1 MDLSPMNPPAWLS
14 AVTRLWRLLTRWL
27 VEPSA
32 KITDPAAQRKA
43 RLLSFFLICLFLLFL
58 SVNLAYLFTIP
69 GYRFPVADL
78 IGYGVLIVTYAI
90 SRTRLIGLAIFIL
103 VVMFPLNVFQNIF
116 NGTSLNLVVTLS
128 FLLPGYVLASIFL
141 TADLMALYGYG
152 INLIVFLLPVMAP
165 KMVHGIPDI
174 LGPLAVGLICVTL
187 LIISII
193 HRNLIERDRQS
204 QMRKAYDG
212 TLEGWSRALEIRDK
226 ETEGHSK
233 RVTELAISLGRACG
247 MQADELESLYR
258 GSLLHDIGKMAI
270 PDAILTKKTSLDDEE
285 WTVMRT
291 HPKIAF
297 DMLSAIA
304 FLKDALVVPAYHHE
318 WWNGAGYP
326 SGLRGDQ
333 IPLAA
338 RIFAV
343 VDVWDAL
350 ISDRPYRAAWTN
362 EQALQYLKEQ
372 SGKQFD
378 PEVVARFIALKP

>member
-1 MDLSPMNPPAWLS
+1 MDLSPMNPPAWLG

-69 GYRFPVADL
+69 GYRFPVADM

-90 SRTRLIGLAIFIL
+90 SRTRLTGLAIFIL
-103 VVMFPLNVFQNIF
+103 VVMFPLNVFQNIL

-152 INLIVFLLPVMAP
+152 INLIVLLLPVLAP
-165 KMVHGIPDI
+165 KTVHGIPDI

-233 RVTELAISLGRACG
+233 RVTELAMRLGRACG
-247 MQADELESLYR
+247 MQGEELDSLFR

-304 FLKDALVVPAYHHE
+304 FLKPALVVPAYHHE
-318 WWNGAGYP
+318 WWNGKGYP
-326 SGLRGDQ
+326 SGLHGEQ
-333 IPLAA
+333 IPLPA
-338 RIFAV
+338 RIFSV
-343 VDVWDAL
+343 VDVYDAL
-350 ISDRPYRAAWTN
+350 LSTRPYRKAWTK
-362 EQALQYLKEQ
+362 EQALQYLKDQ

-378 PEVVARFIALKP
+378 PDIVARFIALKP